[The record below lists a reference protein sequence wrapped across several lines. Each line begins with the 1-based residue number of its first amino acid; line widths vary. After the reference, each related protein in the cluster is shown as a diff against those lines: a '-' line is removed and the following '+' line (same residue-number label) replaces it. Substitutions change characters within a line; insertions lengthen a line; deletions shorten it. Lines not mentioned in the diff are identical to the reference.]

1 MLIQIARKLFLNRIV
16 PDQWMRP
23 DELEHFLLFSSK
35 KARTQQEDCQN
46 RMNWKLVCQT
56 GYDVLEALEVT
67 HGCGIIA
74 SHSNLQES
82 ENHSNPDLAASELE

>member
-1 MLIQIARKLFLNRIV
+1 
-16 PDQWMRP
+16 MRP

-56 GYDVLEALEVT
+56 GYDVLEALEFIPRLRHADMHVT
-67 HGCGIIA
+67 F
-74 SHSNLQES
+74 LQY
-82 ENHSNPDLAASELE
+82 